1 MRPLEVSKRNRHQA
15 RAQKGRAQKR
25 SSQPLEP
32 LSHGGLV
39 GSMSFQDSTLDDDD
53 KHIEYASAKD
63 ELKAIAAKPE
73 HPLRTAVLDW
83 IEAVLTANG
92 LS

>member
-1 MRPLEVSKRNRHQA
+1 
-15 RAQKGRAQKR
+15 
-25 SSQPLEP
+25 
-32 LSHGGLV
+32 
-39 GSMSFQDSTLDDDD
+39 MSFQDSTLDDDD

-73 HPLRTAVLDW
+73 HPLRTADLDW